1 MISSASPIW
10 TCTSQSI
17 IAGTVAAVRVAI
29 IGGGVVGMCCAYE
42 LQRQGAEVVVLE
54 RGRIG
59 EGASRGNTGWVCPS
73 FTYPLPAPGIVGEG
87 VRGMLRGGPLVIHP
101 SLDPTFVRWL
111 LGFRRSC
118 TRERWEHGVRALL
131 ALNART
137 IELFDAYAADGVEF
151 ELHRSGLVLVAST
164 REGLESYVALFR
176 ELRAIGF
183 SGAIEELAPDDACAL
198 EPSLARNRIAG
209 GVHAL
214 VDRYVR
220 PESLTG
226 GLADWLVRKRV
237 RIEDAV
243 EVTGFAQAGDGVRI
257 QTGDGQVDADRVVVA
272 AGASSPPLLRSL
284 GIRMPLVGARGYS
297 VTLAGGETRPRHAL
311 YLAEAKVGIS
321 SYDDTVR
328 IAGVFELG
336 RAQATVDRGRLHAMV
351 ARIEPYF
358 AGWRPSGEIPVLE
371 WAGLRP
377 MTADGLPLIG
387 RAPALR
393 HVFVATGHGMLGVTL
408 APATAA
414 ALAPLVLEG
423 RVAPELLPFE
433 PARAA

>member
-1 MISSASPIW
+1 M
-10 TCTSQSI
+10 
-17 IAGTVAAVRVAI
+17 

-42 LQRQGAEVVVLE
+42 LQRGGAEVVVLE

-59 EGASRGNTGWVCPS
+59 HGASRGNTGWVCPS
-73 FTYPLPAPGIVGEG
+73 FTYPLPAPGIIGEG
-87 VRGMLRGGPLVIHP
+87 LRGMLHGGGPLVIHP

-118 TRERWEHGVRALL
+118 TPERWEHGVRALL

-137 IELFDAYAADGVEF
+137 IELFDMYAETGVEF
-151 ELHRSGLVLVAST
+151 EMHRSGLLLVATT
-164 REGLESYVALFR
+164 REGLASYVSLFR
-176 ELRAIGF
+176 ELTAIGF
-183 SGAIEELAPDDACAL
+183 GGEIAELGPDEAQAL
-198 EPSLARNRIAG
+198 EPALAEERLSG

-226 GLADWLVRKRV
+226 GLARWLGERSVDVREQV
-237 RIEDAV
+237 T
-243 EVTGFAQAGDGVRI
+243 VTGLSSGNGGVRVGTAADPI
-257 QTGDGQVDADRVVVA
+257 DADRVVVC
-272 AGASSPPLLRSL
+272 AGASSPPLLADL

-297 VTLAGGETRPRHAL
+297 ITIAGGATRPRHAL

-321 SYDDTVR
+321 SYDDSVR

-336 RAQATVDRGRLHAMV
+336 HSRDTLDRARLSAMLSRVD
-351 ARIEPYF
+351 PYF
-358 AGWRPSGEIPVLE
+358 SDWRPAAEEPLLE

-387 RAPALR
+387 RSPALR
-393 HVFVATGHGMLGVTL
+393 NAFVATGHGMLGVTL

-423 RVAPELLPFE
+423 RVARELLPFQPE
-433 PARAA
+433 RAV

>member
-1 MISSASPIW
+1 M
-10 TCTSQSI
+10 
-17 IAGTVAAVRVAI
+17 AV

-42 LQRQGAEVVVLE
+42 LHRSGADVVVLE
-54 RGRIG
+54 RGAVG
-59 EGASRGNTGWVCPS
+59 QGASWGNTGWVCPS
-73 FTYPLPAPGIVGEG
+73 FSYPLPSPGVIGEG
-87 VRGMLRGGPLVIHP
+87 LRGMARGGGPLVIHP

-118 TRERWEHGVRALL
+118 AKERWEHGVRALL

-137 IELFDAYAADGVEF
+137 VELLDAYTEMGVEF
-151 ELHRSGLVLVAST
+151 EMHRSGLLLVAT
-164 REGLESYVALFR
+164 THEGITTYASLFR
-176 ELRAIGF
+176 ELKKMGF
-183 SGAIEELAPDDACAL
+183 EGEIEEVGPAEARAL
-198 EPSLARNRIAG
+198 EPALAEERLTG
-209 GVHAL
+209 GVHAR

-226 GLADWLVRKRV
+226 GMARWLGSRG
-237 RIEDAV
+237 V
-243 EVTGFAQAGDGVRI
+243 EVREHLDVTAISRSNGYVRMDTAI
-257 QTGDGQVDADRVVVA
+257 GPVEADRAIVA
-272 AGASSPPLLRSL
+272 AGASSPPLLARL

-297 VTLAGGETRPRHAL
+297 VTIAGGDMRPRHAL

-321 SYDDTVR
+321 SYDDSVR

-336 RAQATVDRGRLHAMV
+336 RSRDAVDQRRLTAMLTR
-351 ARIEPYF
+351 ADAYF
-358 AGWRPSGEIPVLE
+358 AAWRPSAELPLRE

-387 RAPALR
+387 RAPALSN
-393 HVFVATGHGMLGVTL
+393 VFVATGHGMLGVTL

-423 RVAPELLPFE
+423 RAARELLPFQPE
-433 PARAA
+433 RTA